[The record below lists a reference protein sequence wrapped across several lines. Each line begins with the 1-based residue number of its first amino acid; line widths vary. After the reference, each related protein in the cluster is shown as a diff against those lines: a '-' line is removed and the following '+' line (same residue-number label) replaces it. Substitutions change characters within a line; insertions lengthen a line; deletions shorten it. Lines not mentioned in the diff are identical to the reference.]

1 MQKPQQPGES
11 HPIDTPADLSQA
23 IPQPQILSPM
33 QKADLFEP
41 AAVLD
46 DLVEIIL
53 RYVVMDKEQ
62 ADAAALWITMTWFI
76 DQIEVAALAL
86 ITAPEKACGKSQLL
100 TIFSYLVARPLAAAN
115 CSISFMFRIIEK
127 DRPTILIDEAET
139 FLGGNGELKGIINA
153 GHTRANAFVGRSETS
168 ANGGFEPKR
177 FSVWCAKAFAG
188 IEIEKHLP
196 PATISR
202 SIVIMLRR
210 KMAEEKVGRLR
221 HTDRALFVPLAAK
234 LEKFSKLY
242 AEQVRKAQPPLPE
255 ALSDRAQDNW
265 EPLLAIAECAG
276 PAWVE
281 RATAAA
287 LKLSKS
293 EDASVSTGNE
303 LLADIKS
310 VFDSK
315 WVHKITTVDLITYL
329 TEDLEKSWAT
339 FHKGKPIS
347 PRQLAGLLAA
357 YGIKPRSVRQGP
369 STPKGYYFSEFKD
382 AFARYLTPTISND
395 SDVSPQRNTAATPE
409 SLLDPDGWGNEDLSA
424 TETDGPTPAFTF

>member
-139 FLGGNGELKGIINA
+139 FLGGRI
-153 GHTRANAFVGRSETS
+153 
-168 ANGGFEPKR
+168 
-177 FSVWCAKAFAG
+177 
-188 IEIEKHLP
+188 
-196 PATISR
+196 
-202 SIVIMLRR
+202 
-210 KMAEEKVGRLR
+210 
-221 HTDRALFVPLAAK
+221 
-234 LEKFSKLY
+234 
-242 AEQVRKAQPPLPE
+242 QV
-255 ALSDRAQDNW
+255 
-265 EPLLAIAECAG
+265 
-276 PAWVE
+276 
-281 RATAAA
+281 
-287 LKLSKS
+287 
-293 EDASVSTGNE
+293 
-303 LLADIKS
+303 
-310 VFDSK
+310 
-315 WVHKITTVDLITYL
+315 
-329 TEDLEKSWAT
+329 
-339 FHKGKPIS
+339 
-347 PRQLAGLLAA
+347 
-357 YGIKPRSVRQGP
+357 
-369 STPKGYYFSEFKD
+369 
-382 AFARYLTPTISND
+382 
-395 SDVSPQRNTAATPE
+395 
-409 SLLDPDGWGNEDLSA
+409 
-424 TETDGPTPAFTF
+424 